1 MQFDIAVIG
10 GGPAGC
16 AAAITAASKGA
27 KVILFEAH
35 GHSPRLRSVDKIT
48 DYLGVSDISGTELM
62 DIFVK
67 QLKNTTVTVIDQKVI
82 FMEQLDDDT
91 FEMRTSKENYTAYA
105 VVLATGVSRSVLYS
119 GEREFLGHGVS
130 YCAEVDVDKLPGK
143 KAAIIATIPG
153 VMDQIGLVASKYQH
167 VYYFPRFIT
176 DYEAPPYNNITVV
189 NEQPSEICGTTSV
202 TGVRTALE
210 YYDVQACYVFRA
222 SDPANSFLPDLDI
235 SGRHIYVDD
244 MAQTNVEGVFAG
256 GDCTGKP
263 WQVQRATGQG
273 QKAALSA
280 MKYIQQ
286 RFGRRFT
293 KEWRPVQGFA
303 W

>member
-1 MQFDIAVIG
+1 MQYDVAVIG

-48 DYLGVSDISGTELM
+48 DYLGLPEMSGNDLM
-62 DIFVK
+62 DIFVG
-67 QLKNTTVTVIDQKVI
+67 QLEKSEVKVVNRKII
-82 FMEQLDDDT
+82 FMEQRDDDI
-91 FEMRTSKENYTAYA
+91 FELKTSKMSYTAYS

-143 KAAIIATIPG
+143 KAAVIATIPDC
-153 VMDQIGLVASKYQH
+153 MDEIALVASKYQH

-176 DYEAPPYNNITVV
+176 DYEEPPYGNITVV
-189 NEQPSEICGTTSV
+189 NEQPSEICGTTKV
-202 TGVRTALE
+202 TGIRTAVE
-210 YYDVQACYVFRA
+210 YYDVQACYVFRG

-280 MKYIQQ
+280 MKYVQQ
-286 RFGRRFT
+286 RFGRRFV
-293 KEWRPVQGFA
+293 KGWRPIQGFT

>member
-1 MQFDIAVIG
+1 MQYDVAVIG

-48 DYLGVSDISGTELM
+48 DYLGIPNISGSDLM
-62 DIFVK
+62 DVFVR
-67 QLKNTTVTVIDQKVI
+67 QLEASTVTVIDRKII
-82 FMEQLDDDT
+82 FMEQADDDT
-91 FEMRTSKENYTAYA
+91 FELRTSKDSYTAYA

-130 YCAEVDVDKLPGK
+130 YCAEVDVEKLPGK
-143 KAAIIATIPG
+143 KAAIIATIPDA
-153 VMDQIGLVASKYQH
+153 MDEIGLVAAHYQH

-176 DYEAPPYNNITVV
+176 DYVAPPYDNITVV
-189 NEQPSEICGTTSV
+189 NDQPSEICGTTSV
-202 TGVRTALE
+202 TGVRTAYE
-210 YYDVQACYVFRA
+210 YFDVQACYVFRA
-222 SDPANSFLPDLDI
+222 SDPPNSFLPGLDI

-280 MKYIQQ
+280 IKYVQQ
-286 RFGRRFT
+286 RFGRRFA
-293 KEWRPVQGFA
+293 KGWRPLQGFT